1 MIWRY
6 PNKKC
11 NKTDGFTVTCAS
23 AKETGLPYDILL
35 DSLGLD
41 KRFSGKPRV
50 GVLVEDTVVP
60 VSISEKPVVLSG
72 YHFQNEIQIIK
83 WIEKHNT
90 ELLDHWNKKLSDKKK
105 LNSLCCIKRKGIAK

>member
-11 NKTDGFTVTCAS
+11 STIDGFTETCAS

-35 DSLGLD
+35 HSLGSD

-60 VSISEKPVVLSG
+60 VSISEKPVVLSR
-72 YHFQNEIQIIK
+72 YHFQNYIQIIK
-83 WIEKHNT
+83 WIEKHKT
-90 ELLDHWNKKLSDKKK
+90 ELLDHWNEKMTDKEI
-105 LNSLCCIKRKGIAK
+105 LYSLGDMLH

>member
-1 MIWRY
+1 MRY

-11 NKTDGFTVTCAS
+11 SKIDGFTVTCAS

-35 DSLGLD
+35 YSLGAD
-41 KRFSGKPRV
+41 KPLSGKPRV
-50 GVLVEDTVVP
+50 GVLVEDIAVP

-72 YHFQNEIQIIK
+72 YHFQNETQIIK

-90 ELLDHWNKKLSDKKK
+90 ELLDHWNEKMTDKEM
-105 LNSLCCIKRKGIAK
+105 LNMLKFNQLVFD